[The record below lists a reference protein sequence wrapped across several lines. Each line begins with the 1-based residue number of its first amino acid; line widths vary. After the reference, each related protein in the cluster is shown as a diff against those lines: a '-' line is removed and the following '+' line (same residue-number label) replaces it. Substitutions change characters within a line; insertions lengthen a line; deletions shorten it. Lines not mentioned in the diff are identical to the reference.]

1 MSVQIESWRQGD
13 SWRFLREEQ
22 HNKSK
27 EHGFGQ
33 HRGRNPDYDSMC
45 WSFGVCL
52 PWTSSDLRKAKNKQ
66 NIDMHY
72 SILEIIQKYLGAN
85 FFFFLTYLPRWVI
98 FLVQGTQ
105 STSHPCL
112 ILLTYLNC
120 YVLSQIRGRPHKE
133 GQWVVQGH
141 SNESVAGQASWL
153 RSATLPRAHAKGTL
167 N

>member
-1 MSVQIESWRQGD
+1 MSVRIESWRQGD

-66 NIDMHY
+66 KIDIHY
-72 SILEIIQKYLGAN
+72 SILERIQKYLGAN
-85 FFFFLTYLPRWVI
+85 FFFFNLSSKMNDLFSPRNSKY
-98 FLVQGTQ
+98 FTPL
-105 STSHPCL
+105 SHSCH
-112 ILLTYLNC
+112 ISELLC
-120 YVLSQIRGRPHKE
+120 SLSDKGKASQRRPVSCSRSQ
-133 GQWVVQGH
+133 QWVSGR
-141 SNESVAGQASWL
+141 AGFLTEVCHTAQS
-153 RSATLPRAHAKGTL
+153 PC
-167 N
+167 